1 MFDFFCE
8 ESCSEVPVNH
18 DKFGLTDVK
27 DSKLPAF
34 STVSDKEECYAI
46 VINKSKSLIQFT
58 GIDHNEYFKDLF
70 KSESKCD
77 GLLYYKEDKTKTV
90 IFVELKS
97 GLNTVKWVYKAKLQ
111 LLNTIEKFIKCHN
124 ISDFSER
131 KAYASNS
138 IDINTPVVRQNDIED
153 FLELGFD
160 FYVKPEIVM

>member
-1 MFDFFCE
+1 M
-8 ESCSEVPVNH
+8 
-18 DKFGLTDVK
+18 
-27 DSKLPAF
+27 
-34 STVSDKEECYAI
+34 
-46 VINKSKSLIQFT
+46 
-58 GIDHNEYFKDLF
+58 F

-77 GLLYYKEDKTKTV
+77 GLLYYKDDKTKTV

-111 LLNTIEKFIKCHN
+111 LLNTIDKFIKCHN

>member
-8 ESCSEVPVNH
+8 ESCSDVPVNH

-34 STVSDKEECYAI
+34 STV
-46 VINKSKSLIQFT
+46 
-58 GIDHNEYFKDLF
+58 
-70 KSESKCD
+70 
-77 GLLYYKEDKTKTV
+77 
-90 IFVELKS
+90 
-97 GLNTVKWVYKAKLQ
+97 
-111 LLNTIEKFIKCHN
+111 
-124 ISDFSER
+124 SER